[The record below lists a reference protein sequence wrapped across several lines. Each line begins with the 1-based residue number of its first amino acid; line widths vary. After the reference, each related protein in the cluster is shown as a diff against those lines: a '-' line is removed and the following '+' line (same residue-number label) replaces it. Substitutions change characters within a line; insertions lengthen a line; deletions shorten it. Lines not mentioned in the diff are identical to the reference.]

1 MNLLEVFQRGL
12 KRFGLSDIAGQYLAA
27 AGKALLIQ
35 NQCQGTRGQSWAVV
49 SLAEKKRISDT
60 SPPVP
65 PSWSWVTVGR

>member
-35 NQCQGTRGQSWAVV
+35 NQCQGTRGQSFRRCF
-49 SLAEKKRISDT
+49 ERPKRR
-60 SPPVP
+60 SP
-65 PSWSWVTVGR
+65 

>member
-35 NQCQGTRGQSWAVV
+35 NQCQGNQGQDFPT
-49 SLAEKKRISDT
+49 L
-60 SPPVP
+60 
-65 PSWSWVTVGR
+65 